1 MDACVVD
8 EVGDPLV
15 APAVLLT
22 QELGELQQQLT
33 AQHLIP
39 MHVPNILELRLH
51 WREQESDTISQDWDG
66 GRSQFLLQGAQASP
80 RDPQ

>member
-1 MDACVVD
+1 MDARVMD

-33 AQHLIP
+33 AQHLVP
-39 MHVPNILELRLH
+39 MHVPDILELWLH
-51 WREQESDTISQDWDG
+51 WREQESDTISQGWDG
-66 GRSQFLLQGAQASP
+66 GKSQFLLQEARSSP
-80 RDPQ
+80 KDPQ

>member
-1 MDACVVD
+1 MDARVMD

-33 AQHLIP
+33 AQHLVP
-39 MHVPNILELRLH
+39 MHVPDVLELWLH
-51 WREQESDTISQDWDG
+51 WRKQESDTISQGWDG
-66 GRSQFLLQGAQASP
+66 RKSQFLLQEARSSP
-80 RDPQ
+80 KDPQ